1 MEKPFGF
8 WHKGAILNL
17 QGCKRKIKHFYFH
30 LFKCRFMRYIIGN
43 LKIYSNMD
51 NIFLAAGIISVI
63 YFISKFL
70 EMQYVDKEP
79 KPLKILIRDSLLVY
93 ISSVLGWFVIDQLKP
108 VINDIDISATP
119 LAFTDNAPF

>member
-1 MEKPFGF
+1 
-8 WHKGAILNL
+8 
-17 QGCKRKIKHFYFH
+17 
-30 LFKCRFMRYIIGN
+30 MRYLIRK

-63 YFISKFL
+63 FFIAKFL

-93 ISSVLGWFVIDQLKP
+93 ISSILGWFVLDQLKP
-108 VINDIDISATP
+108 VINDIDISTTP
-119 LAFTDNAPF
+119 LAFTDNPPF